1 MFLHVTVQHPKVQ
14 GKGVDVEYR
23 GIASSNKDSEN
34 GRMHSV
40 DRNQENALCD
50 SDSRELTSRKKER
63 KAVL

>member
-50 SDSRELTSRKKER
+50 RDSRELT
-63 KAVL
+63 